1 MKGPG
6 NVISSSLPWPVGWHV
21 PRGQSWLGPPTSVH
35 MWMGPFTISSANFS
49 SIETLVL
56 AEKQNF
62 ELPASLA
69 DRKAAHSQQHTGS
82 VVTFVCV
89 WSCPTLCQ
97 SCTETPPF
105 LVPTA
110 CDDYLM
116 FILRGLRGNA
126 LGCL

>member
-1 MKGPG
+1 MACAQGA
-6 NVISSSLPWPVGWHV
+6 VVVGTPHQ
-21 PRGQSWLGPPTSVH
+21 RSH
-35 MWMGPFTISSANFS
+35 ADGPFTISSANFS

-69 DRKAAHSQQHTGS
+69 ERKAAHGQQHTGS

>member
-1 MKGPG
+1 MACAQGA
-6 NVISSSLPWPVGWHV
+6 VVVGTPHQ
-21 PRGQSWLGPPTSVH
+21 RSH
-35 MWMGPFTISSANFS
+35 ADGPFTISSANFS

-69 DRKAAHSQQHTGS
+69 ERKAAHGQQHTGS

-116 FILRGLRGNA
+116 FIL
-126 LGCL
+126 